1 MSLYPTI
8 ALLALGLALAS
19 WAAWQ
24 ERRQRGLGELPLLP
38 PIPILILGVI
48 IMLVAAAHL
57 VSLGTGVPLKSRFAR

>member
-1 MSLYPTI
+1 MSL
-8 ALLALGLALAS
+8 LATMILFSLGLALAG

-38 PIPILILGVI
+38 PLPVLILGVI

-57 VSLGTGVPLKSRFAR
+57 VSLWSGVPLKSRFAR